1 MKRFF
6 KAFTLAEILITIT
19 IIGIVAAIILPAI
32 SDKIGDIVYENQR
45 KKAQNILA
53 SGMKMI
59 IANSGGASLQDTD
72 LKKCESD
79 KSCIAEE
86 IKKTFKV
93 LQDNTSSN
101 NAFNE
106 EYLFQKPG
114 NLNVWQD
121 NSMNYVFATSDGM
134 IFGIYK
140 NQKSDNT
147 LTIYADVNGS
157 QLPNEGGRDFC
168 SYTVSEAG
176 TIAENCDTVFDPP
189 YPCFGWNYSSCNPE
203 ECSELANKGA
213 YVGWINGACRN
224 RTQR

>member
-1 MKRFF
+1 MK
-6 KAFTLAEILITIT
+6 KNGAFTLAEVLITVA
-19 IIGIVAAIILPAI
+19 IIGVVAAIVLPMI
-32 SDKIGDIVYENQR
+32 SDKIGDIVYNNQR
-45 KKAQNILA
+45 QKAMNVL
-53 SGMKMI
+53 SNGMKMM
-59 IANSGGASLQDTD
+59 IAQSGSASLRDTE
-72 LKKCESD
+72 LKRCQGD
-79 KSCIAEE
+79 QNCIAEE
-86 IKKTFKV
+86 IKKSFKV
-93 LQDNTSSN
+93 ITDNLSSN
-101 NAFNE
+101 NVFNE
-106 EYLFQKPG
+106 TYIFEKPE

-121 NSMNYVFATSDGM
+121 SSMNYVFATSDGM

-176 TIAENCDTVFDPP
+176 TIAENCDTFFDPP

-203 ECSELANKGA
+203 ECAELANQGA
-213 YVGWINGACRN
+213 YVGWINGACRD